1 MWIIIGVVAGVA
13 ALGLVGYALGAS
25 RSGSRRDISTWATR
39 LGLTY
44 TRGTSRLFD
53 YLRGEPFSHGYG
65 TGIKHVATGEHAG
78 SRVLVMVFARRAG
91 GEARAPAVT
100 VAVELPGAV
109 PELTVR
115 AESSTDAVRGRDIQ
129 LESSEFNAA
138 FRITCDVPK
147 FAYDVLGPQMM
158 QFLLDDPRGRRY
170 QLRYDGPM
178 LVVWRDG
185 EKVTPTELGDML
197 AFAHELVA
205 RTPRFIFSSG
215 YTPSEQQT
223 RTPLHEIP
231 IEAFGQGEAGAIHQR
246 RTVQHRGHTIILMD
260 HIMDSR
266 GIRDWF
272 TVASIDSP
280 TPWPTIM
287 ISPKKFLLAAST
299 RVMIPRYNDEVL
311 TGDQAFD
318 EIFAV
323 GSPRPDFVRTVL
335 TPQMTAWLRADPR
348 LLTSELVFIS
358 TILRPGRDEVSEV
371 TTVGR
376 VAVTGAGMLTDQALG
391 ATLTDLICDVVER
404 LNPAAYQ
411 VDGKAAGTGKSS
423 RAAG

>member
-13 ALGLVGYALGAS
+13 VLGLVGYALRPS
-25 RSGSRRDISTWATR
+25 RSGSPRDISTWAAR

-53 YLRGEPFSHGYG
+53 YLRGEPYSHGYG
-65 TGIKHVATGEHAG
+65 TGIKHVATGDHQG
-78 SRVLVMVFARRAG
+78 SRVLVMVFSRG

-100 VAVELPGAV
+100 VAIELPGAV

-138 FRITCDVPK
+138 FRISGEVSK
-147 FAYDVLGPQMM
+147 FAYDVLNPQMM

-185 EKVTPTELGDML
+185 ENVTPTELGDML

-215 YTPSEQQT
+215 YMPTEQQT
-223 RTPLHEIP
+223 RTPLHQIP
-231 IEAFGQGEAGAIHQR
+231 VAAFGQGQAGAMHEL
-246 RTVQHRGHTIILMD
+246 RTVQHRGRSIILMD

-280 TPWPTIM
+280 TAWPTIM

-299 RVMIPRYNDEVL
+299 RAMIPRYDDEVL

-323 GSPRPDFVRTVL
+323 GSPRPDFVHTVL
-335 TPQMTAWLRADPR
+335 TPQMTAWLRSDPR
-348 LLTSELVFIS
+348 LLTSELVFIRA
-358 TILRPGRDEVSEV
+358 ILRPGRDAVSEV

-376 VAVTGAGMLTDQALG
+376 VAVTGAGMLTDQALC
-391 ATLTDLICDVVER
+391 AKLTDLICDVVER
-404 LNPAAYQ
+404 LNPAVYE
-411 VDGKAAGTGKSS
+411 VDGKGAGNGKS
-423 RAAG
+423 APTGHHG